1 MRLRRSPDLRDKKE
15 ERAKS
20 CCSRTTPQ
28 AASLKTPITP
38 SSSGCSRRCV
48 CCKIWACSRAQAA
61 IHCYSVTKKTQT
73 FSEREQNS
81 SSISPES
88 HVPLQRPVTRTNPTP
103 GFSGRRMASHP
114 EVSEWVLGIIKR
126 GYSLQFARRPP
137 RFSPHFGSEQRCTRP
152 ALRSEKSAGKGS
164 CGDGYSSS
172 E

>member
-48 CCKIWACSRAQAA
+48 CCKIWARSSAQAA
-61 IHCYSVTKKTQT
+61 IHCYSVTKKHKHFQKESKIPLL
-73 FSEREQNS
+73 FLP
-81 SSISPES
+81 SPMSPCSDQSLEPIQ
-88 HVPLQRPVTRTNPTP
+88 PL
-103 GFSGRRMASHP
+103 ASRADAWQATP

-137 RFSPHFGSEQRCTRP
+137 CFSPHFGSEQRCTRP

-164 CGDGYSSS
+164 RGDGYSSS